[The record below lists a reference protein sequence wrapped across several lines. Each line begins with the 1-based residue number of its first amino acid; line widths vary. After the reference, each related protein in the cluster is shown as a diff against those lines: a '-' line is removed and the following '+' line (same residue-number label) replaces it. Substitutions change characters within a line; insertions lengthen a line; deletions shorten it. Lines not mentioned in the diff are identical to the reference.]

1 MVSETGE
8 QLGVLSLQDAIKQ
21 AQEAG
26 VDLILVSESAIP
38 PVCRLGDLGKYKYES
53 EKKERLLKKKQKNV
67 EIKEV
72 KIRPRIGEH
81 DLIVKFNHIQE
92 FLKAGDK
99 VKVSLVFK
107 GREMA
112 YQSLGDKILQKLEAE
127 LGTLFVVEQQPK
139 LEGTTKIAILS
150 PKK

>member
-1 MVSETGE
+1 M
-8 QLGVLSLQDAIKQ
+8 QDAIKQ
-21 AQEAG
+21 AQEKSL
-26 VDLILVSESAIP
+26 DLIMVSESAIP
-38 PVCRLGDLGKYKYES
+38 PVCRLGDLGKYKYEL
-53 EKKERLLKKKQKNV
+53 EKKERILKKKQKVV

-81 DLIVKFNHIQE
+81 DLLVKFTHIKE
-92 FLKAGDK
+92 FLEAGDK

-112 YQSLGDKILQKLEAE
+112 YQSLGDKILQKLEAD
-127 LGTLFVVEQQPK
+127 LGSLFVVEQQPK
-139 LEGTTKIAILS
+139 LEGTTKIAILA